1 MPERFGVR
9 PSIAFDAG
17 LERLRAHLSRDQG
30 SGIGDQG

>member
-17 LERLRAHLSRDQG
+17 LERLRAHLRDQG